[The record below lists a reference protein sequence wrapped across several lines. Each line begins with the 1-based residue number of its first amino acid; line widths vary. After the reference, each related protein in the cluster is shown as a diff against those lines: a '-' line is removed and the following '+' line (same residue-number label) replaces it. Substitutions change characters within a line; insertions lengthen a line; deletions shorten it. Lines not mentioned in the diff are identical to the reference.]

1 MKPAR
6 EESKDFDLAAIFGGG
21 KSKSK
26 EKPKGD
32 YASSDSEMDDDE
44 ESDDGSSREEVR
56 MHLETLLG
64 EVDDDGVDAFVA
76 ACKAARDC

>member
-1 MKPAR
+1 MKTR
-6 EESKDFDLAAIFGGG
+6 EESKGFDLAAIFGGD

-26 EKPKGD
+26 DD

-56 MHLETLLG
+56 MHLEKLLG
-64 EVDDDGVDAFVA
+64 EVDDDGVDAFIA
-76 ACKAARDC
+76 ACKAAKDC

>member
-6 EESKDFDLAAIFGGG
+6 EESKGFDLAAIFGG

-26 EKPKGD
+26 EKPKDD
-32 YASSDSEMDDDE
+32 YASSDSEMDDE

>member
-1 MKPAR
+1 MKTR
-6 EESKDFDLAAIFGGG
+6 EESKGFDLAAIFGGG

-26 EKPKGD
+26 EKPKDD
-32 YASSDSEMDDDE
+32 YASSDSEMDDE